1 MLQTYSDQTLSSAA
15 IAEESYPENLQS
27 FFVGKVIFI
36 NKHGIQL
43 SLSYESN
50 DYNRMVFKSF
60 YEAAYHLQHL
70 SAGVD
75 KLPDAIIGYYD
86 EKTMREA
93 RQFGSFL
100 ARDEKLF
107 AIPFILIDQKPAP
120 LSPVKYEPMPGID
133 DVVRGSITSEEL
145 YNKIC
150 LLKKFKS
157 LQQANYRR
165 NQRNQSEISKD
176 WKIVYDLDHIFKRVL
191 DILVSV
197 ITLVFLAPLML
208 LIAII
213 IKIESRGPIFYTSFR
228 AGSNYRIFK
237 FIKFRSMVAD
247 ADQKL
252 SALKGLNQYG
262 SAGRNNPV
270 FFKIS
275 NDPRTTKFGKFLRNT
290 SLDELPQLF
299 NVIKGDMSLVG
310 NRPLPL
316 YEAKTLTTDQHA
328 ERFIAP
334 AGITGLWQVSK
345 RGKKEMS
352 VEERVAL
359 DINYARNHSFWYDLK
374 IIMITPKALTQ
385 KENV

>member
-1 MLQTYSDQTLSSAA
+1 
-15 IAEESYPENLQS
+15 
-27 FFVGKVIFI
+27 
-36 NKHGIQL
+36 
-43 SLSYESN
+43 
-50 DYNRMVFKSF
+50 MVFKSY

-70 SAGVD
+70 SAD
-75 KLPDAIIGYYD
+75 SDELPDAIIGYYD
-86 EKTMREA
+86 QKTIREA

-100 ARDEKLF
+100 NREEKLLG
-107 AIPFILIDQKPAP
+107 IPFILIDQKPAP
-120 LSPVKYEPMPGID
+120 TVPIKPEPVPGID
-133 DVVRGSITSEEL
+133 DIVRGSISSEEL
-145 YNKIC
+145 YNKIA

-157 LQQANYRR
+157 LKQAHFRMNPGGK
-165 NQRNQSEISKD
+165 QDISKD

-197 ITLVFLAPLML
+197 TTLLFLAPFML

-213 IKIESRGPIFYTSFR
+213 IKIESRGPVFYKSFR

-247 ADQKL
+247 ADQRL

-262 SAGRNNPV
+262 TVGKKDPV

-275 NDPRTTKFGKFLRNT
+275 NDPRTTRFGKFLRNT

-316 YEAKTLTTDQHA
+316 YEAKTLTTDRHV

-352 VEERVAL
+352 VDERVAL
-359 DINYARNHSFWYDLK
+359 DIDYARNHSFWYDLK

-385 KENV
+385 KESV